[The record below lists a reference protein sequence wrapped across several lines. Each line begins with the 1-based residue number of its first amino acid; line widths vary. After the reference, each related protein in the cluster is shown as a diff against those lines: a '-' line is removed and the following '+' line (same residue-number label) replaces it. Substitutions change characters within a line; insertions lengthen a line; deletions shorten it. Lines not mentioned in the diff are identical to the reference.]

1 MTSRL
6 NSTPDIHRK
15 IDCFIRDNWSSLI
28 ADGDQTTSSS
38 MLTRMVLKTRSKNRR
53 NLQEGEFEERE
64 RLHRI
69 RREEFELISHML
81 GPIDERLALD
91 VGCGDGYQAGL
102 LTTKFEG
109 VVAVDIAV
117 AEVCQKLDLLS
128 DARFLPFV
136 DSSFDMVLL
145 SNVLEHVSDRQ
156 NVVKECLRVLRDGGT
171 LVITV
176 PSALW
181 KLTEIRDYYFNA
193 LLAVLSGDGQSDRK
207 GSLVDEEERPRVS
220 FGTFLHFFLPP
231 IHGSYRS
238 NFEELFAY
246 SVSSWNM
253 IFEDISVQPLITIR
267 LPLYPSRKWNL
278 PRLRLVLGALG
289 FSSSNCFVFRNQSVG
304 YPED

>member
-1 MTSRL
+1 
-6 NSTPDIHRK
+6 
-15 IDCFIRDNWSSLI
+15 
-28 ADGDQTTSSS
+28 
-38 MLTRMVLKTRSKNRR
+38 MVLKIRSNNRKNF
-53 NLQEGEFEERE
+53 QEGEFEEQE

-69 RREEFELISHML
+69 RKEEFELISHML
-81 GPIDERLALD
+81 GPGPIDERLALD

-102 LTTKFEG
+102 LTTKFET
-109 VVAVDIAV
+109 VVAVDIAK

-136 DSSFDMVLL
+136 DSSFDMILL
-145 SNVLEHVSDRQ
+145 SNVLEHIRDRQ
-156 NVVKECLRVLRDGGT
+156 KVVKECLRVLRDGGT
-171 LVITV
+171 LVVTV

-181 KLTEIRDYYFNA
+181 KLTEIRDYYFNV
-193 LLAVLSGDGQSDRK
+193 LFAVLRGDGQSDGK
-207 GSLVDEEERPRVS
+207 GNLVDEEERPRVDS
-220 FGTFLHFFLPP
+220 GTFLRFFLPP

-278 PRLRLVLGALG
+278 PRLRLLLGVLG
-289 FSSSNCFVFRNQSVG
+289 FSSSNCFVFRNHRENGRPPVEPLLSIISHL
-304 YPED
+304 Y